1 MKAIDAS
8 ALLKFILREEGWRD
22 VAEHLEE
29 GTTSIDL
36 VIKESINAVLRR
48 TWRGQQ
54 SLEEASTMLDILR
67 ELYPK
72 AIKVEDED
80 EYLEEATLIASNQKI
95 TIYDALYIALA
106 KRRGIPLLTSD
117 QRQAEAAEKE
127 GVKTI
132 KV

>member
-29 GTTSIDL
+29 GTASIDL

-54 SLEEASTMLDILR
+54 SLEEASTMLGVLR

-127 GVKTI
+127 GVNTI

>member
-8 ALLKFILREEGWRD
+8 TLLKFILKEEGWRG

-29 GTTSIDL
+29 GTASIDL
-36 VIKESINAVLRR
+36 IIKESINAVLRR
-48 TWRGQQ
+48 TWQGQQ
-54 SLEEASTMLDILR
+54 SLEEASIMLDVLR

-72 AIKVEDED
+72 AIKIEDED
-80 EYLEEATLIASNQKI
+80 KYLEEATLISSNQKI

-117 QRQAEAAEKE
+117 RGQAEAAEKE